1 MKVIF
6 FRISRDGSRIAT
18 TSCILQEFGFFEI
31 DTINIRV
38 IGFPLFYT
46 ITSLEFPYM

>member
-1 MKVIF
+1 M
-6 FRISRDGSRIAT
+6 ISKDGSCIAT
-18 TSCILQEFGFFEI
+18 TSCILQEFGFSET

-46 ITSLEFPYM
+46 ITFLEFPYK